1 MCTWNYF
8 FLAAP
13 YNVTVMGDNTYS
25 EGEQLELSCSSE
37 GGQELLHTWL
47 YLGSIIDDAS
57 TSMLI
62 IANLTTSNGGD
73 YTCVISN
80 NAGSDSATVTIYSE
94 FLYTNQL
101 LILLLD
107 SYVNMIIIILFNF
120 VVYSIIIYGT

>member
-1 MCTWNYF
+1 
-8 FLAAP
+8 
-13 YNVTVMGDNTYS
+13 MGDNTYS

-37 GGQELLHTWL
+37 GGPELEYTWL
-47 YLGSIIDDAS
+47 YLGSIIDDAN

-62 IANLTTSNGGD
+62 IANLTTSNGGN

-101 LILLLD
+101 LILLLH
-107 SYVNMIIIILFNF
+107 S
-120 VVYSIIIYGT
+120 